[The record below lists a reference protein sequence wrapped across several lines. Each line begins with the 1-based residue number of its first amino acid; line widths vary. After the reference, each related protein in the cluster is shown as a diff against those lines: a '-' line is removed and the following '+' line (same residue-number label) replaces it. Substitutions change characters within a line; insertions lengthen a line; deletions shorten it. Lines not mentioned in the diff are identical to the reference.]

1 MKNIGLLGLLA
12 IVCCACSTPPKNE
25 STIVKPSHIY
35 NTGISGFFV
44 AEIENSSLQ
53 ANFKDR
59 FQNLVSPKFRMQA
72 GQLAIENDALV
83 GGSFI
88 FNTSISDSKLES
100 SKTAL
105 LASPSWFATD
115 NHPEISLRITIVNP
129 YMTGSPESEA
139 DTAKNKVKDPNIT
152 LVGLLKMKD
161 TSIQVS
167 FPAKFTVAKNKI
179 DLLGSFYIER
189 SRWKIGSDVD
199 SIKNKEYLQPK
210 AQFHLHISASK

>member
-12 IVCCACSTPPKNE
+12 IVFSACSSPLKNE
-25 STIVKPSHIY
+25 STAVKPSQIY
-35 NTGISGFFV
+35 NTGITGFYV
-44 AEIENSSLQ
+44 AENENSSLQ

-59 FQNLVSPKFRMQA
+59 SHNLVSPSFKMQA

-88 FNTSISDSKLES
+88 FNSNFEGSKIEA
-100 SKTAL
+100 SKVAL
-105 LASPSWFATD
+105 LTSPSWFAVA

-129 YMTGSPESEA
+129 YMTGSPESDA
-139 DTAKNKVKDPNIT
+139 DTAKNKVQDPNIT

-167 FPAKFTVAKNKI
+167 FPAKFTVTKSNI

-189 SRWKIGSDVD
+189 SRWKVGTDIDTV
-199 SIKNKEYLQPK
+199 KTKEYLQPK
-210 AQFHLHISASK
+210 AQFHLHIAAKK